1 MGYEIF
7 LKIEF
12 LKSKLEPFTFS
23 LRYLR
28 HLRYLTEPV
37 NMQTHSKFCMYE
49 NDKNEFNWLHVHILQ
64 IIA

>member
-37 NMQTHSKFCMYE
+37 NVKSFKIMY
-49 NDKNEFNWLHVHILQ
+49 V
-64 IIA
+64 